1 MGRPL
6 EGMLVVS
13 VEQAVAAP
21 LCTCRLADAGARVI
35 KIERPEGDFA
45 RGYDRAA
52 HGQSSYF
59 VWLNR
64 GKESVVLDIKNPH
77 DRDLLTRLIS
87 RADVLVQ
94 NLMPG
99 AMARAGFDLE
109 ELRRDQPRLVI
120 CSISGYGETG
130 PYRAMKSYDML
141 IQAETGLASLT
152 GPAEA
157 PGRVGASV
165 TDIAA
170 GLNAYAA
177 ILEALVA
184 RQRTGEGALIRV
196 SLFDATAEWMA
207 VPLIHFDYGG
217 RPPDRMGLA
226 HPSVAPYGLFTTGDG
241 KEILIA
247 IQNERE
253 WRRFCA
259 EILGEATLADDPR
272 FSDNN
277 RRVAHRAEVDARVS
291 AEFARHSRSELAERL
306 KSAEI
311 AFGNFNTVEDFSHHR
326 ISAGSRSRPRKARF
340 GCPPLRRYSRTS
352 GSPAGCR
359 LSASTRRRCAP
370 NLRDEQRLS
379 RRGDHFGDL
388 RDDLAQAFRRVHPH
402 RSLERA
408 SPLLRSEL
416 RAFGPGI
423 AGD

>member
-1 MGRPL
+1 MP
-6 EGMLVVS
+6 
-13 VEQAVAAP
+13 AP
-21 LCTCRLADAGARVI
+21 RVI

-52 HGQSSYF
+52 NGQSSYF

-64 GKESVVLDIKNPH
+64 GKESVVLDIKNPD

-99 AMARAGFDLE
+99 AMARAGLRSRGAAAAPSAARHLLDFR
-109 ELRRDQPRLVI
+109 LRRN
-120 CSISGYGETG
+120 G

-152 GPAEA
+152 GPAQA

-177 ILEALVA
+177 ILEGLIA
-184 RQRTGEGALIRV
+184 RQRTGEGALIQV

-217 RPPDRMGLA
+217 RAPERMGLA
-226 HPSVAPYGLFTTGDG
+226 HPSVAPYGLFATGDG

-259 EILGEATLADDPR
+259 EILGDAALAEDPR

-277 RRVAHRAEVDARVS
+277 RRVAHRAAVDARVA
-291 AEFARHSRSELAERL
+291 AEFARHSRSELTERL

-311 AFGNFNTVEDFSHHR
+311 AFGNFNTVEDFSQHPH
-326 ISAGSRSRPRKARF
+326 
-340 GCPPLRRYSRTS
+340 LRRIKVETPQGPVRLPPAPAIFEDERLPGRVPALGEHTS
-352 GSPAGCR
+352 A
-359 LSASTRRRCAP
+359 
-370 NLRDEQRLS
+370 
-379 RRGDHFGDL
+379 
-388 RDDLAQAFRRVHPH
+388 V
-402 RSLERA
+402 RA
-408 SPLLRSEL
+408 EFAR
-416 RAFGPGI
+416 
-423 AGD
+423 

>member
-52 HGQSSYF
+52 RGQSSYF

-64 GKESVVLDIKNPH
+64 GKESVVLDIKDPDDH
-77 DRDLLTRLIS
+77 DLLAGLIS

-99 AMARAGFDLE
+99 AMARAGFDLQ
-109 ELRRDQPRLVI
+109 ELRRHHPRLVI
-120 CSISGYGETG
+120 CSISGYGESG
-130 PYRAMKSYDML
+130 PYRDMKSYDML

-152 GPAEA
+152 GPAQA

-177 ILEALVA
+177 ILEALIA
-184 RQRTGEGALIRV
+184 RQRTGDGALIRV

-217 RPPDRMGLA
+217 RAPERMGLA
-226 HPSVAPYGLFTTGDG
+226 HPSVAPYGLFATGDG

-253 WRRFCA
+253 WRRFCT
-259 EILGEATLADDPR
+259 EILGDAALADDPR

-277 RRVAHRAEVDARVS
+277 RRVAHRDEVDALVS
-291 AEFARHSRSELAERL
+291 AEFARYSRSGLAERL

-311 AFGNFNTVEDFSHHR
+311 AFGNFNTVEDFSQHPH
-326 ISAGSRSRPRKARF
+326 
-340 GCPPLRRYSRTS
+340 LRRITVETPEGPVRLP
-352 GSPAGCR
+352 PAPAIFEDKRQPGR
-359 LSASTRRRCAP
+359 VPSLGEHTAAVRA
-370 NLRDEQRLS
+370 E
-379 RRGDHFGDL
+379 F
-388 RDDLAQAFRRVHPH
+388 AQ
-402 RSLERA
+402 
-408 SPLLRSEL
+408 
-416 RAFGPGI
+416 
-423 AGD
+423 

>member
-1 MGRPL
+1 MVLGERRAAFPSCTDMGGNAQAQPCSFRWKELEEEMARPL

-21 LCTCRLADAGARVI
+21 LCSCRLADAGARVI

-64 GKESVVLDIKNPH
+64 GKESVVLDIKNPD

-99 AMARAGFDLE
+99 AMARAGFNLE
-109 ELRRDQPRLVI
+109 ELRRRRPRLVI

-152 GPAEA
+152 GPAQA

-177 ILEALVA
+177 ILEALIA
-184 RQRTGEGALIRV
+184 RQRTGDGALIRV

-217 RPPDRMGLA
+217 RAPERMGLA
-226 HPSVAPYGLFTTGDG
+226 HPSVAPYGVFATGDG

-259 EILGEATLADDPR
+259 EILKRCRPR
-272 FSDNN
+272 RRPALQRQQPAGHAPRRG
-277 RRVAHRAEVDARVS
+277 RRV
-291 AEFARHSRSELAERL
+291 
-306 KSAEI
+306 
-311 AFGNFNTVEDFSHHR
+311 G
-326 ISAGSRSRPRKARF
+326 
-340 GCPPLRRYSRTS
+340 
-352 GSPAGCR
+352 
-359 LSASTRRRCAP
+359 RRRVRP
-370 NLRDEQRLS
+370 L
-379 RRGDHFGDL
+379 F
-388 RDDLAQAFRRVHPH
+388 AQP
-402 RSLERA
+402 RSP
-408 SPLLRSEL
+408 S
-416 RAFGPGI
+416 G
-423 AGD
+423 

>member
-1 MGRPL
+1 MGRAL

-21 LCTCRLADAGARVI
+21 LCSCRLAEAGARVI

-64 GKESVVLDIKNPH
+64 GKESVVLDIKKGEDNA
-77 DRDLLTRLIS
+77 LLGRLIA
-87 RADVLVQ
+87 RADVLIQ

-109 ELRRDQPRLVI
+109 DLHRRHPRLVI
-120 CSISGYGETG
+120 CSISGYGESG
-130 PYRAMKSYDML
+130 PYRDMKSYDML

-177 ILEALVA
+177 ILEALLA
-184 RQRTGEGALIRV
+184 RERTGSGALIRV

-207 VPLIHFDYGG
+207 VPLIHYEHTG
-217 RPPDRMGLA
+217 RAPARMGLA
-226 HPSVAPYGLFTTGDG
+226 HPSVAPYGLFATADG

-259 EILGEATLADDPR
+259 EILGNLGLAQDSR

-277 RRVAHRAEVDARVS
+277 KRVEHRAEVDAMVT
-291 AEFARHSRSELAERL
+291 AEFARHSRAELAERL
-306 KSAEI
+306 KTAEI
-311 AFGNFNTVEDFSHHR
+311 AFGNFNTVEDFSHH
-326 ISAGSRSRPRKARF
+326 PH
-340 GCPPLRRYSRTS
+340 LRRIVVETPQ
-352 GSPAGCR
+352 GGVQLPAAPALSEAQRDPGR
-359 LSASTRRRCAP
+359 VPALGEHSASV
-370 NLRDEQRLS
+370 
-379 RRGDHFGDL
+379 RGEF
-388 RDDLAQAFRRVHPH
+388 A
-402 RSLERA
+402 
-408 SPLLRSEL
+408 
-416 RAFGPGI
+416 
-423 AGD
+423 

>member
-1 MGRPL
+1 MVRPL

-21 LCTCRLADAGARVI
+21 LCSCRLADAGARVI

-52 HGQSSYF
+52 CGQSSYF

-64 GKESVVLDIKNPH
+64 GKESVVLDIKNLD
-77 DRDLLTRLIS
+77 DRNLLTRLIA

-94 NLMPG
+94 NLVPG

-109 ELRRDQPRLVI
+109 ELRRRHPQLVI
-120 CSISGYGETG
+120 CSISGYGESG
-130 PYRAMKSYDML
+130 PYRDMKSYDML

-177 ILEALVA
+177 VLEALIA
-184 RQRTGEGALIRV
+184 RQRTGEGALVRV
-196 SLFDATAEWMA
+196 SLFDATAEWLA

-217 RPPDRMGLA
+217 GAPPRMGLA
-226 HPSVAPYGLFTTGDG
+226 HPSVAPYGLFATGDG

-259 EILGEATLADDPR
+259 KILGAAALADDPR

-277 RRVAHRAEVDARVS
+277 RRVTNRAAVDTLVA
-291 AEFARHSRSELAERL
+291 AEFGRHSRSALAERL

-311 AFGNFNTVEDFSHHR
+311 AFGNFNTVEDFSRHPH
-326 ISAGSRSRPRKARF
+326 
-340 GCPPLRRYSRTS
+340 LRRIAVETPQGAVRLPSTPAIFEDER
-352 GSPAGCR
+352 SPGRVPALGEHTAAVR
-359 LSASTRRRCAP
+359 A
-370 NLRDEQRLS
+370 E
-379 RRGDHFGDL
+379 F
-388 RDDLAQAFRRVHPH
+388 AQ
-402 RSLERA
+402 
-408 SPLLRSEL
+408 
-416 RAFGPGI
+416 
-423 AGD
+423 